1 MQIEF
6 NMKIGLMIFNQDLV
20 KSRKINSIDNI
31 KNSDFYQF
39 LYSDLIQRLE
49 PIDKTYKKGLV
60 LGFGNYHM
68 FLINN
73 PSNLNY
79 TELDQLV
86 LIEKK
91 SLN

>member
-1 MQIEF
+1 M
-6 NMKIGLMIFNQDLV
+6 MIFNQDLV

-60 LGFGNYHM
+60 LGFGDYHM
-68 FLINN
+68 
-73 PSNLNY
+73 SVSY
-79 TELDQLV
+79 THLTLPTKRIV
-86 LIEKK
+86 
-91 SLN
+91 